1 MLRKYSNSRNLKDN
15 IQLGALT
22 AFSAG
27 MANIASLLIFFAF
40 SSNIT
45 GYYAVLAAELMKGN
59 LYNAASVML
68 WIFTFFIGSFLS
80 NFIVIH
86 FNRVNAYLA
95 HAAPIVIEILCLL
108 SVGIY
113 GQFFYQETLTE
124 TKALITLMI
133 LAMGLQNG
141 LTASISNFAVKTTH
155 LTGASTDMA
164 ILMSMFTKAEYRNN
178 AELTGKASLL
188 GAIFLSY
195 LLGATFAGLL
205 YFKIGFGVFYVI
217 CFVLIVVIFYDY
229 YKLRIK
235 KLSRSFAQEIQA

>member
-59 LYNAASVML
+59 FYNAASVML

-86 FNRVNAYLA
+86 FNRVNAYVA

-108 SVGIY
+108 IVGIY

-178 AELTGKASLL
+178 TELTGKASLL

-195 LLGATFAGLL
+195 LVGAAFAGLL

-217 CFVLIVVIFYDY
+217 SFVLIVVIFYDY
-229 YKLRIK
+229 SKLRVK
-235 KLSRSFAQEIQA
+235 KITRSFSQELQV